1 MLFNSLQFLV
11 FFPIVVL
18 AYYVM
23 PAKLKNVWLLLASYY
38 FYMCWSAKYALLML
52 VSTVVTWGFGLLTA
66 GAGRLAMAKAGAG
79 REKAAR
85 WAAAAKKLCVALSF
99 IINLGILFFFKY
111 FNFAAGTLAALAARL
126 GIAFAAPRFN
136 VLLPVGISFYTFQ
149 ALGYTVDVYRGL
161 KPEKR
166 FLDYA
171 LFVSFFPQLVAG
183 PIERTSNLL
192 PQLKSVRRFDY
203 LNVRAGLLQMLWG
216 LFQKLVIADRLAMLV
231 DTVFG
236 DVGSYSFL
244 QIILALVFFALQIY
258 CDFGGYS
265 NIAIGAARVL
275 GVRLMR
281 NFDAP
286 YFAVSIKDFWHR
298 WHVSLSTWFRDYVYI
313 PLGGSRRGK
322 VRTAVNTMIT
332 FVLSGLWHGASW
344 HYVAW
349 GAVHGFYQVV
359 GGLTEALREKAR
371 AALGLGGKGAGRSVV
386 FRAWNGLYGLWRRAW
401 TFGLT
406 VFAWLFFRADS
417 MGDALL
423 AIKRICIFDLWSLS
437 GGRVYELG
445 LDKADMTVALCAL
458 AVLLIVDLAGRRADV
473 VSLVEKQALPL
484 RWLLYLLGIFA
495 IIVFGIYG
503 PQYEAAAFIYFQF

>member
-11 FFPIVVL
+11 FFPVVVL

-66 GAGRLAMAKAGAG
+66 RAGSLR
-79 REKAAR
+79 
-85 WAAAAKKLCVALSF
+85 AKKWCVAGSF
-99 IINLGILFFFKY
+99 IINLAILFFFKY
-111 FNFAAGTLAALAARL
+111 FNFAAGSIAALAGRL
-126 GIAFAAPRFN
+126 GVAFTPPHFS

-161 KPEKR
+161 EPEKN

-183 PIERTSNLL
+183 PIERTANLL
-192 PQLKSVRRFDY
+192 PQIKRVRSFDY
-203 LNVRAGLLQMLWG
+203 LEARRGLLQMLWG
-216 LFQKLVIADRLAMLV
+216 LFQKLVIADRVAMLA
-231 DTVFG
+231 DTVF
-236 DVGSYSFL
+236 DDLGSYSFL
-244 QIILALVFFALQIY
+244 QIGLALLCFTVQIY

-275 GVRLMR
+275 GIRLMR

-286 YFAVSIKDFWHR
+286 YFSYSIKDFWHR
-298 WHVSLSTWFRDYVYI
+298 WHVSLSTWFRDYLYI

-322 VRTAVNTMIT
+322 ARTALNTMIT

-349 GAVHGFYQVV
+349 GALHGAYQVI
-359 GGLTEALREKAR
+359 GAWTEPLRAGLRS
-371 AALGLGGKGAGRSVV
+371 ALGLGDGRSLAGSSHR
-386 FRAWNGLYGLWRRAW
+386 FAEALLMLWRRAW
-401 TFGLT
+401 TFALC

-417 MGDALL
+417 LSQVLL
-423 AIKRICIFDLWSLS
+423 ALRRFCIFDLWSLS
-437 GGRVYELG
+437 GGRLFELG
-445 LDKADMTVALCAL
+445 LDKADMTVAVCAVL
-458 AVLLIVDLAGRRADV
+458 VLLIVDLAGRRCDV
-473 VSLVEKQALPL
+473 GDLVERQALPL
-484 RWLLYLLGIFA
+484 RWIVYLLGIFA
-495 IIVFGIYG
+495 IIVLGIYG

>member
-11 FFPIVVL
+11 FFPVVVL

-66 GAGRLAMAKAGAG
+66 KAGSV
-79 REKAAR
+79 R
-85 WAAAAKKLCVALSF
+85 AKKWCVAGSF

-111 FNFAAGTLAALAARL
+111 FNFASGTVAALAVRL
-126 GIAFAAPRFN
+126 GAGFTAPRFS

-161 KPEKR
+161 KPEKN

-183 PIERTSNLL
+183 PIERTANLL
-192 PQLKSVRRFDY
+192 PQIKRVRSFDY
-203 LNVRAGLLQMLWG
+203 LEARRGLLQMLWG

-231 DTVFG
+231 DTVF
-236 DVGSYSFL
+236 DDLGSYSFL
-244 QIILALVFFALQIY
+244 QIGLALLCFTMQIY

-275 GVRLMR
+275 GVRLMK

-286 YFAVSIKDFWHR
+286 YFAYSIRDFWHR
-298 WHVSLSTWFRDYVYI
+298 WHVSLSTWFRDYLYI
-313 PLGGSRRGK
+313 PLGGSRCSKAR
-322 VRTAVNTMIT
+322 AAFNTMVT
-332 FVLSGLWHGASW
+332 FLLSGLWHGASW
-344 HYVAW
+344 HFVAW
-349 GAVHGFYQVV
+349 GALHGAYQIIGSWAEPLKRRFHGPVYM
-359 GGLTEALREKAR
+359 LWCRLRTFALC
-371 AALGLGGKGAGRSVV
+371 
-386 FRAWNGLYGLWRRAW
+386 
-401 TFGLT
+401 
-406 VFAWLFFRADS
+406 VFAWLLFRADS
-417 MGDALL
+417 MAQVALAL
-423 AIKRICIFDLWSLS
+423 RRFCIFDLWSLG
-437 GGRVYELG
+437 GGRLFELG
-445 LDKADMTVALCAL
+445 LDKPDMIVALASL
-458 AVLLIVDLAGRRADV
+458 LVLLAVDLAGRRCDV
-473 VSLVEKQALPL
+473 GDLVEKQVLPV
-484 RWLLYLLGIFA
+484 RWLVYLLGVFA